1 MFYIKR
7 EIENYL
13 QKWGDNMKLNR
24 NKVDIVLAR
33 NSMSISDLAASYGCS
48 KNRIYA
54 ILNSLN
60 IKPQSAGKM
69 AIALKCDVTDIID

>member
-1 MFYIKR
+1 
-7 EIENYL
+7 
-13 QKWGDNMKLNR
+13 MKLNR

-48 KNRIYA
+48 RNRIYA

-60 IKPQSAGKM
+60 VKPQSVGKM
-69 AIALKCDVTDIID
+69 ATALKCDVTDIID

>member
-1 MFYIKR
+1 
-7 EIENYL
+7 
-13 QKWGDNMKLNR
+13 MKLNR

>member
-1 MFYIKR
+1 
-7 EIENYL
+7 
-13 QKWGDNMKLNR
+13 MKLNR

-69 AIALKCDVTDIID
+69 TTALKCDVTDIID

>member
-1 MFYIKR
+1 
-7 EIENYL
+7 
-13 QKWGDNMKLNR
+13 MKLNR

-33 NSMSISDLAASYGCS
+33 NSMSISDLAAAYGCS

-60 IKPQSAGKM
+60 VKPQSVSKLAN
-69 AIALKCDVTDIID
+69 ALKCDVTDIIE